1 MPHIFQ
7 HFLSIQTEHNI
18 IIETIILN
26 SSTIQKFR
34 KIKLSFPTFS
44 ATKQSIITNQKN
56 GINKSRI
63 NHKSIQQP
71 HKKLQPFLLLSNIS
85 QEPNRPQHHH
95 QHQNDT
101 SQQFNHS
108 TEPILGI
115 INLNHS
121 ISSTIYQLQKL
132 NFLINEAKHCIKLEQ
147 LHQQLKYKSRISF
160 HNNNSTKLVQFFL
173 FFSNTSTQRKRS
185 KQAISPSNTI
195 QHTYSSHFPLEP
207 LDHRSSRPD
216 LSAEADRGPP
226 VDAVAPTTR
235 SKRRQESQGTVTTTD
250 RGKRQRRR
258 RSRSGDS
265 RGTRRMRRRRRRRRR
280 QRNSRDRRREANPRG
295 SEERE

>member
-1 MPHIFQ
+1 M
-7 HFLSIQTEHNI
+7 
-18 IIETIILN
+18 
-26 SSTIQKFR
+26 
-34 KIKLSFPTFS
+34 
-44 ATKQSIITNQKN
+44 
-56 GINKSRI
+56 
-63 NHKSIQQP
+63 
-71 HKKLQPFLLLSNIS
+71 
-85 QEPNRPQHHH
+85 
-95 QHQNDT
+95 
-101 SQQFNHS
+101 
-108 TEPILGI
+108 
-115 INLNHS
+115 NHS

-160 HNNNSTKLVQFFL
+160 HNNNITKLVQFFL
-173 FFSNTSTQRKRS
+173 FFSNTPTQRKRS

-207 LDHRSSRPD
+207 LDHRSSGPD